1 MIAALVAL
9 FVIGVLLFVF
19 AAVAIGLAIAAV
31 AIAMKLL
38 PFILVGWLVM
48 RLVRS
53 SGRSSYPIV
62 RAAHWPQGFP
72 RPTAPRGISVE
83 DAAWLDSRV

>member
-38 PFILVGWLVM
+38 PFILVAWLVM

-53 SGRSSYPIV
+53 SGRSSYSTVHARHPP
-62 RAAHWPQGFP
+62 HNFP
-72 RPTAPRGISVE
+72 RPTTTGGISVE